1 MGLGDGS
8 SLMCFVLF
16 CRRKTGESL
25 LACYFMLYS
34 TAHTNTGLHATY
46 NYIFHPVEITRHVD

>member
-1 MGLGDGS
+1 MVARS
-8 SLMCFVLF
+8 CVLF
-16 CRRKTGESL
+16 CRKKTGESL

>member
-8 SLMCFVLF
+8 SLMCFVLLK
-16 CRRKTGESL
+16 KTGESL

-46 NYIFHPVEITRHVD
+46 NYIFHPISPC